1 MNYAQQQRDPR
12 RHYLGIGSVILIH
25 IVLVYALVNGLAR
38 KVVEVFKKP
47 VEVSIIEEVKVQA
60 PPPKAV
66 PPPPRTVPPPPTF
79 VPPPEVVVA
88 AAPSPQAPIA
98 ATTEAPPAPV
108 AIEAPRPAVVNI
120 GIACPNHLDVRAKT
134 PYPPQASRL
143 GLSGDVLVE
152 FTVKPGGEIGDV
164 AVVRSSNSVFNNAAT
179 TAVAQ
184 LRCIGQGQA
193 VKVRVPFVFKLDS

>member
-38 KVVEVFKKP
+38 KLVDVIKKP
-47 VEVSIIEEVKVQA
+47 LEVSIIEEVKVQA

-66 PPPPRTVPPPPTF
+66 PPPPRTVTPPPTF

-88 AAPSPQAPIA
+88 AAPSPPAPIA
-98 ATTEAPPAPV
+98 AVSEAPPAPV
-108 AIEAPRPAVVNI
+108 PVEAPRPAVVNV
-120 GIACPNHLDVRAKT
+120 GIACPNHLDVRSKT

-143 GLSGDVLVE
+143 GLSGDVLIE
-152 FTVKPGGEIGDV
+152 FTVKAGGEIADV
-164 AVVRSSNSVFNNAAT
+164 AVVRSSNSVFNNVAT
-179 TAVAQ
+179 SAVAQ